1 MLIDGREVAE
11 GSAQVSVFDW
21 GVQRGFGCFEVIGSY
36 EGRPFRLGPHLER
49 LNRSAAALRIDLAP
63 LEDIADWVRAV
74 AASGGDCQVR
84 VLVTGG
90 GRDELFD
97 TPSRT
102 VVLWEPKPHVPDLL
116 RLLPTVATWHPATD
130 RGFAGVKWLSYAPN
144 MASTDAARRA
154 GFDDALLLS
163 TDALVLEGP
172 TFTVAWISEGMLET
186 PTVGLGILASIT
198 RDVLFE
204 AAGRLETPVHQGRY
218 PLERLI
224 GADEVVALSTV
235 KEITPVAAVGEHAI
249 APGPIAAKLGAVF
262 GDIVREELA
271 GGPLD
276 RR

>member
-1 MLIDGREVAE
+1 MRVLIDGREVAE

-163 TDALVLEGP
+163 TDALVLEDRPSRWPGSP
-172 TFTVAWISEGMLET
+172 KACWRHRRWVLGSSRRSLET
-186 PTVGLGILASIT
+186 CCSRQPGGWRLLFTKVGIRWS
-198 RDVLFE
+198 D
-204 AAGRLETPVHQGRY
+204 
-218 PLERLI
+218 
-224 GADEVVALSTV
+224 
-235 KEITPVAAVGEHAI
+235 
-249 APGPIAAKLGAVF
+249 
-262 GDIVREELA
+262 
-271 GGPLD
+271 
-276 RR
+276 